1 MEIKIRYDCLHYI
14 EFQLCVAVLQQCSE
28 LNANVSMQNLH
39 TTQSKLCLF
48 YA

>member
-1 MEIKIRYDCLHYI
+1 MIVYTILN
-14 EFQLCVAVLQQCSE
+14 FSSVMLCVAVLQQCSE